1 LGLGVS
7 VYNMY
12 VFTRKKCI
20 LIRYL
25 ESVTQ
30 AL

>member
-1 LGLGVS
+1 M
-7 VYNMY
+7 YNMY
-12 VFTRKKCI
+12 LFTKIKFV